1 MEIEV
6 VALDHL
12 YVSVRTLAASEAF
25 YDPVMKLLGFR
36 KGTLPIA
43 GEPHRHY
50 FNRVMAFTIRPARG
64 SRAHDPYAPG
74 LHHVCFR
81 LAEPDAVDR
90 VARGLRELGV
100 NATEPRLYPGAR
112 HDPTVPM
119 KRERRATI
127 PLTSRVSA
135 ARASSSAAAPGGDR
149 CGTRAPA
156 RPAPASPGRPHGL
169 RRDHPRVPGRGSSRR
184 T

>member
-12 YVSVRTLAASEAF
+12 YVSVRTLGASEAF

-100 NATEPRLYPGAR
+100 NATEPRLYPEYASDYYASFFE
-112 HDPTVPM
+112 DPDGIRLEIVAETRMRRLV
-119 KRERRATI
+119 RERWSELREFED
-127 PLTSRVSA
+127 PVSK
-135 ARASSSAAAPGGDR
+135 SGIL
-149 CGTRAPA
+149 
-156 RPAPASPGRPHGL
+156 SPEG
-169 RRDHPRVPGRGSSRR
+169 
-184 T
+184 

>member
-100 NATEPRLYPGAR
+100 NATEPRLYPEYASDYYASFFE
-112 HDPTVPM
+112 DPDGIRLEIVAETRMRRLV
-119 KRERRATI
+119 RERWSELRELEDPVRKSGI
-127 PLTSRVSA
+127 L
-135 ARASSSAAAPGGDR
+135 
-149 CGTRAPA
+149 
-156 RPAPASPGRPHGL
+156 SPEG
-169 RRDHPRVPGRGSSRR
+169 
-184 T
+184 